1 MRLTFIS
8 LADPLL
14 MLGGTTE
21 SDQPSGSG
29 SSDET
34 GYAPRKR
41 AKKNVP
47 GGGRFDL
54 NLPADVVDRN

>member
-1 MRLTFIS
+1 
-8 LADPLL
+8 

-34 GYAPRKR
+34 GYPPRKR
-41 AKKNVP
+41 ARTNVP